1 MTAGA
6 TGVQPSLRA
15 VSDLHVG
22 HRGNADVV
30 DEIHPAHPGDWLIVA
45 GDVAEKVDHVVD
57 ALERLAARFE
67 RVIWAPGN
75 HELWIGR
82 DDEGITSTTK
92 YDRLVEAC
100 RAIGVDTPEDEYP
113 LWTGP
118 GGPAWVVPM
127 FLFYDYSW
135 TPVMGQS
142 RAEAL
147 AGARE
152 RRVVASDEF
161 LIDPAPYGDA
171 VAWCRERLVGTTT
184 RLARLDPAHPSAPRG
199 LVFRKPPAL
208 HVVWG

>member
-6 TGVQPSLRA
+6 TGVQPTMRA

-82 DDEGITSTTK
+82 DDDGITSTTK
-92 YDRLVEAC
+92 
-100 RAIGVDTPEDEYP
+100 
-113 LWTGP
+113 
-118 GGPAWVVPM
+118 
-127 FLFYDYSW
+127 
-135 TPVMGQS
+135 
-142 RAEAL
+142 
-147 AGARE
+147 
-152 RRVVASDEF
+152 
-161 LIDPAPYGDA
+161 
-171 VAWCRERLVGTTT
+171 
-184 RLARLDPAHPSAPRG
+184 
-199 LVFRKPPAL
+199 
-208 HVVWG
+208 